1 LPCPPLE
8 KGARLPV
15 TIGVDPHKISHTAA
29 ALDEHGRL
37 LGQQRLPAT
46 LDGYQ
51 QLRVW
56 AARWPQ
62 RCWAVEGAHGL
73 GRALTQRL
81 VDDGEQ
87 VLDVP
92 AKLAA
97 RVRVL
102 SVGHGRKSDPNDAA
116 SVAVA
121 ARTAPRLR
129 QVGVEDQ
136 AVVLHLLTKRRQDLV
151 AART

>member
-1 LPCPPLE
+1 M
-8 KGARLPV
+8 PV
-15 TIGVDPHKISHTAA
+15 MIGVDPHKASHTVA

-37 LGQQRLPAT
+37 LDRKGIPAS

-51 QLRVW
+51 QLRQW
-56 AARWPQ
+56 AGCWPQ
-62 RCWAVEGAHGL
+62 RCWAIEGAHGV
-73 GRALTQRL
+73 GRALAQRL
-81 VDDGEQ
+81 VGDGEQ
-87 VLDVP
+87 VLEVP

-102 SVGHGRKSDPNDAA
+102 SVGHGRKSDPADAV

-121 ARTAPRLR
+121 ARSGPQLR

-136 AVVLHLLTKRRQDLV
+136 AVVLHLLTKRRGDLV
-151 AART
+151 